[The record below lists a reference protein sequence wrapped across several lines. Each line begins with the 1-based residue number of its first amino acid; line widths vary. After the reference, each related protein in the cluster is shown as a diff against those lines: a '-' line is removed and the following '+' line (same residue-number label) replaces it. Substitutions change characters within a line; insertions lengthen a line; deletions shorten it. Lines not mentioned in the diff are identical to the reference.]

1 MATDQDEAKQRQMLK
16 ETGSRRRHHYP
27 SQPTSAQWTSS
38 STSSSSSTPT
48 TAAPARSTAPL
59 YPTLTASDTFT
70 TADSQQKSG
79 DDSKGQQPSS
89 SAQWYGGA
97 PIAQP
102 VRPSPSPPPPAY
114 SSIFPA
120 SAPDDDDSKYV
131 IIDDDDDALRA
142 ELANSRQARAAPNP
156 VFPTS
161 TSSSALLPRA
171 RAASPANTAAPLSSV
186 DADEQYAREL
196 VERDKRMEE
205 DEKLAKQIH
214 QQQLYDAEHDPY
226 TGQQHR
232 HHQHPSSSSFSSFP
246 HFSAATPGQSATS
259 ATAIPFPFS
268 SLMASHFSMDEN
280 DPRSRALRL
289 IQLRSVLAG
298 MPMDPSQLHMLLG
311 AQRTGR
317 RGMGGGGGLGGTGGS
332 VPTSGPSG
340 DFPLDEYGIPDPE
353 QMEYQQLLE
362 FCDALGEVKQ
372 RGLDAQQLSLL
383 PTYHWKPSR
392 KGRAAGGSRWKDD
405 GDEKRVAAAADVRLD
420 DEQCSICLTPYEE
433 GEEIKRLPCLH
444 VFHSDCV
451 DPWSAATTALAAVD
465 PLQPQS
471 PRSAH
476 RIALSCCCRSASR
489 LSGWLKTRSA
499 QSAADRLQSSPGTS
513 RATLS

>member
-1 MATDQDEAKQRQMLK
+1 
-16 ETGSRRRHHYP
+16 
-27 SQPTSAQWTSS
+27 
-38 STSSSSSTPT
+38 
-48 TAAPARSTAPL
+48 
-59 YPTLTASDTFT
+59 
-70 TADSQQKSG
+70 
-79 DDSKGQQPSS
+79 
-89 SAQWYGGA
+89 
-97 PIAQP
+97 
-102 VRPSPSPPPPAY
+102 
-114 SSIFPA
+114 
-120 SAPDDDDSKYV
+120 
-131 IIDDDDDALRA
+131 
-142 ELANSRQARAAPNP
+142 
-156 VFPTS
+156 
-161 TSSSALLPRA
+161 
-171 RAASPANTAAPLSSV
+171 
-186 DADEQYAREL
+186 
-196 VERDKRMEE
+196 MEE

-311 AQRTGR
+311 AQRAGR
-317 RGMGGGGGLGGTGGS
+317 RGMGGGGGFGGTGGS

-476 RIALSCCCRSASR
+476 RIASSCCCRSASR
-489 LSGWLKTRSA
+489 LSGWVKNEKCPVSSRPSPIIAWHLACYAELTGAVSVCCSNRSA
-499 QSAADRLQSSPGTS
+499 ILQCQSP
-513 RATLS
+513 RATACSSVHLIAVSSSLSVFPSNKSLQCWLSLRFSAVH